1 MNAKR
6 STRRAAT
13 QRTMEHGAPSTRTCR
28 EQSCR
33 FFLEVL
39 VAFSLWYAT
48 RSFPGLSVARV
59 VPPFFDDI
67 DEVFSTDAAC
77 ASPGA
82 ALEGEGFLAL
92 GRSTSHCSTVLL
104 KVTSK
109 LPRKGLLLSLV
120 FAASPTVVSTASWP
134 LWCPRLFRLSCGT
147 VYNTPAPA
155 QSLKSSWPASF
166 PGYFPV
172 AEGGKGKSRLP
183 SRRGEGTGHFVQF
196 RERKYSLRFC
206 GNVASCSCSRFL
218 RVGLLSASA

>member
-1 MNAKR
+1 MPSAARDAQRRNAQW
-6 STRRAAT
+6 STARARDTCTTHNRARARAT
-13 QRTMEHGAPSTRTCR
+13 YTCR

-39 VAFSLWYAT
+39 VGVILRPSYIIGCARGAFSLWYAT

-109 LPRKGLLLSLV
+109 LPRKGLLLSL
-120 FAASPTVVSTASWP
+120 
-134 LWCPRLFRLSCGT
+134 LCL
-147 VYNTPAPA
+147 
-155 QSLKSSWPASF
+155 
-166 PGYFPV
+166 
-172 AEGGKGKSRLP
+172 RLP
-183 SRRGEGTGHFVQF
+183 PQL
-196 RERKYSLRFC
+196 SLRHPGRSGAHAFHLELC
-206 GNVASCSCSRFL
+206 TPL
-218 RVGLLSASA
+218 RHQHNL